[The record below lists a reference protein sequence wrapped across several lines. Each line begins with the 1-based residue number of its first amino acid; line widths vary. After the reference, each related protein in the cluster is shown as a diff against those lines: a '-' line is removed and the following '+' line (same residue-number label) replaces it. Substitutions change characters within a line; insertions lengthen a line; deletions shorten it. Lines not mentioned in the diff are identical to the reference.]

1 MGIKNILKK
10 LFTFIEWVI
19 FILLLI
25 ILLLVASP
33 LLPTKE
39 YVSTHVVSTGSMEPT
54 IKSGSVVLSSLEL
67 DEINKGDI
75 IVFTSPEN
83 QEITIVHRIMNIE
96 NDEYITKGDNN
107 DNEDDWTVFKKD
119 IKGEVFLTIP
129 YLGYAI
135 DWMKTPLGF
144 IVILVIPAL
153 LFIFGMIKKIKDG
166 INDEVEKRTEEEV
179 LKHKMNKEKEPP
191 ILPVILLISFLTLF
205 SNQSPVYAL
214 FSSSV
219 TLTGITITVGEIE
232 EEETMPKVIIN
243 EVMWSG
249 TSQSLEDQWIELYN
263 TTNEDI
269 NIGKWKIEYLRDIN
283 KPPIMIPAN
292 KVIPANG
299 YFVIS
304 NYSNESENSMLNI
317 EVDMSNASMNLLPIN
332 NGNLILKDTQGN
344 TIDQVLGE
352 SVWPMG
358 IQSPTYNS
366 MQRTV
371 DGINGL
377 LPSSWYTCLN
387 DLCKSSYY
395 WKISDGLNFGS
406 PGSINILN
414 N

>member
-1 MGIKNILKK
+1 VDIKKVLKNILKLLEWL
-10 LFTFIEWVI
+10 LFIT
-19 FILLLI
+19 LI
-25 ILLLVASP
+25 IILFLVASP
-33 LLPTKE
+33 LLPTKN
-39 YVSTHVVSTGSMEPT
+39 YISTHVVSTGSMEPA
-54 IKSGSVVLSSLEL
+54 IKTGSIVFSTLQNQ
-67 DEINKGDI
+67 EINKGDI
-75 IVFTSPEN
+75 IVFTSPDN
-83 QEITIVHRIMNIE
+83 QEITVIHRVMDIE
-96 NDEYITKGDNN
+96 ENEYTTKGDNN
-107 DNEDDWTVFKKD
+107 ENKDSWVVFKND
-119 IKGEVFLTIP
+119 IKGEVIFSLP
-129 YLGYAI
+129 YIGYVI
-135 DWMKTPLGF
+135 DFMKSPIGF
-144 IVILVIPAL
+144 GISIGIPAL
-153 LFIFGMIKKIKDG
+153 ILILTFIKKIKDG
-166 INDEVEKRTEEEV
+166 INEEVDKRTKEEI
-179 LKHKMNKEKEPP
+179 LKEKISKQNTPP
-191 ILPVILLISFLTLF
+191 ILTVLILISFTLLF
-205 SNQSPVYAL
+205 SNIPKIYAL

-219 TLTGITITVGEIE
+219 SITGITLAVGEIKE
-232 EEETMPKVIIN
+232 SIPEVVIN

-249 TSQSLEDQWIELYN
+249 TSQSLDDQWIELYN
-263 TTNEDI
+263 TTNKDI
-269 NIGKWKIEYLRDIN
+269 DIGKWKIEYLRDIN

-377 LPSSWYTCLN
+377 LPSSWYTCL
-387 DLCKSSYY
+387 DELCKSSNY